1 MRGKKVEDYTNF
13 EALFELESF
22 EAGGRK
28 LWEGLHDEKDPD
40 DVEALVFESC
50 RVKDRLDRLH
60 KLQRSDSIEWG
71 RVIATDI
78 EGEYVL
84 KMGGVLRE
92 LRQTE
97 IVFKQLLAEIHR
109 RRALYDDDDLAEEGG
124 LSDL

>member
-1 MRGKKVEDYTNF
+1 MRGKKVEDYTNL

-22 EAGGRK
+22 EAGGQK
-28 LWEGLHDEKDPD
+28 LWEGLNDEKDPD
-40 DVEALVFESC
+40 DVEALVLESC

-60 KLQRSDSIEWG
+60 RLQGSDSTEWG
-71 RVIATDI
+71 RIITTDI
-78 EGEYVL
+78 EGECVL

-97 IVFKQLLAEIHR
+97 IVFKQLLAEIYR